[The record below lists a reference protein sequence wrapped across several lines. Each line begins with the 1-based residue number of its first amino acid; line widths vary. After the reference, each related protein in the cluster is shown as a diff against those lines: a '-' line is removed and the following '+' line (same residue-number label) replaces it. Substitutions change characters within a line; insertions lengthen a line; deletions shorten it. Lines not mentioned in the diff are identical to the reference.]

1 MEFVVEHDPG
11 ASPSRAVILVE
22 QRKYGEAV
30 RQYLDE
36 ERDLEALD
44 LAVEHSDDLMR
55 DRDAFNS
62 IVKKVL
68 WRYLSF
74 GCRGRPESSRILS
87 DKILAFLERMR
98 SGNLDNRDQKAM
110 MVCGRH
116 PLI

>member
-1 MEFVVEHDPG
+1 MEFVIDQDLG
-11 ASPSRAVILVE
+11 ATRTVILVG

-30 RQYLDE
+30 RQYLHE

-44 LAVEHSDDLMR
+44 LAVEHADDVMR

-62 IVKKVL
+62 IVKKIL

-74 GCRGRPESSRILS
+74 GCRGRPESSRIPS